1 MVQFYFIG
9 VILIKLCVSVSKP
22 QRFRRDDLMNHIC
35 LKCIITL
42 YPFDNMNIQRA
53 LLSYNVRF
61 SKRMSTH
68 IPHFRSIARDRPNC
82 YLLRRRPIYITISGS
97 G

>member
-35 LKCIITL
+35 LKYIITL
-42 YPFDNMNIQRA
+42 YPFDNMNIQRP
-53 LLSYNVRF
+53 YNNFRF

-68 IPHFRSIARDRPNC
+68 IPHFRSIARDCPNC
-82 YLLRRRPIYITISGS
+82 YLFRRHPIHITISGS